1 VKFVVT
7 TVHSSRLLG
16 ADFYAQST
24 CYCPE
29 KQTFVGRFLS
39 KVNLLLPGQ
48 ADFWGP
54 IFMHSQLATAR
65 TSRLLGADFYAQ
77 STCYCPDKQ
86 TFGDRFLGTV
96 NLLLPGQADFCGPI
110 FTQSICYCPDK
121 QTFGSWF
128 LRTVNLLLPGQGLS
142 IDTSEIK
149 GLQHIAISGY

>member
-1 VKFVVT
+1 MKFVVT

-65 TSRLLGADFYAQ
+65 TSRLLRTNFYA
-77 STCYCPDKQ
+77 
-86 TFGDRFLGTV
+86 V
-96 NLLLPGQADFCGPI
+96 NLLLPGQADFWELI
-110 FTQSICYCPDK
+110 FTHSQLATAWTRPVHRYLRNKRVAAYRNFRVLKSFIYCAPVCTW
-121 QTFGSWF
+121 Q
-128 LRTVNLLLPGQGLS
+128 RGQM
-142 IDTSEIK
+142 
-149 GLQHIAISGY
+149 